1 MAALSYGKHLA
12 LFTRRQL
19 CQHEQAP
26 SRCVLAAVL
35 GRPMNLTGKHMPGA
49 RCSGGHIN
57 ISTVVHTIETH
68 LPLPDLACCIVR
80 RGLTR

>member
-1 MAALSYGKHLA
+1 MASTELCPPDDSCANMSKHPPGAL
-12 LFTRRQL
+12 
-19 CQHEQAP
+19 
-26 SRCVLAAVL
+26 LAAVL
-35 GRPMNLTGKHMPGA
+35 GRPMDLTGKHMPGV